1 MRISSILNQ
10 LSAVVFCLPLSL
22 SAQGEPKVDFAREV
36 RPILSNYCFHCH
48 GPDDK
53 NRKGGDGKGLRL
65 DQEDGALADIGGK
78 FAVVPNHPEK
88 SEVIARLLSTDADE
102 VMPAP

>member
-1 MRISSILNQ
+1 MRIPSILNQ
-10 LSAVVFCLPLSL
+10 LFVLISCLPLSL

-53 NRKGGDGKGLRL
+53 NRKGGDGNGLRL
-65 DQEDGALADIGGK
+65 DQEDGAFADIGGK
-78 FAVVPNHPEK
+78 VAVV
-88 SEVIARLLSTDADE
+88 L
-102 VMPAP
+102 